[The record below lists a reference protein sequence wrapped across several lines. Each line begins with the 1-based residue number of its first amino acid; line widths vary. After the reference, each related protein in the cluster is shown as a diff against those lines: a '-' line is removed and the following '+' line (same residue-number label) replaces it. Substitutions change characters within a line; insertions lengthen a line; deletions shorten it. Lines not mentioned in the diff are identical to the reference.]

1 MFPLQKTGNGLLY
14 SFNPITGKP
23 SDENALH
30 GTVLPYQIKQ
40 ATMLDLT
47 DEDFLKVVLLMD
59 TDHKVRYIQQCPI
72 NIKPNEE
79 VLYDT
84 VLSYQIKQFA
94 LPNHAYED
102 TTF

>member
-23 SDENALH
+23 SDENALY

-59 TDHKVRYIQQCPI
+59 TDHKVCA
-72 NIKPNEE
+72 K
-79 VLYDT
+79 
-84 VLSYQIKQFA
+84 
-94 LPNHAYED
+94 
-102 TTF
+102 

>member
-23 SDENALH
+23 SDEEALY

-40 ATMLDLT
+40 ATMLDLA

-59 TDHKVRYIQQCPI
+59 TDHKVCAWKKTS
-72 NIKPNEE
+72 NNLLCG
-79 VLYDT
+79 LYDLMVVGLT
-84 VLSYQIKQFA
+84 PSVSI
-94 LPNHAYED
+94 HW
-102 TTF
+102 